1 MKTSIR
7 RWTINTAALLSL
19 SLLSACSRATLQPDR
34 ASVEEVMEAMC
45 KAQFALSASD
55 GEAAQSSDEGRKAVY
70 EKLFF
75 EPIRKSG
82 YDPDA
87 SLQGFARKLIDDD
100 CTPEERGVIEK
111 FLPFYVKWAGDLGN
125 LGLIDPRTAELL
137 EKVQLGGKRTQS
149 FPVRQRFQS

>member
-1 MKTSIR
+1 MKNRIGR
-7 RWTINTAALLSL
+7 CTAAAVGLLSL
-19 SLLSACSRATLQPDR
+19 SLLPACSRATLQPDR
-34 ASVEEVMEAMC
+34 DKVEEVMEAMC
-45 KAQFALSASD
+45 RVQSAISRKD
-55 GEAAQSSDEGRKAVY
+55 GEAAESSEEGRKAAY
-70 EKLFF
+70 EKLFI

-87 SLQGFARKLIDDD
+87 SLQDFAKKLINDD
-100 CTPEERGVIEK
+100 CTPEERGVIER

-137 EKVQLGGKRTQS
+137 EKVQLGGTRTRS